1 MFDQQPRAEDLD
13 GLENVRAIRHAP
25 ASLRRALDALEKD
38 KTLIAAIGPLLVE
51 AHLVMKRDEVKR
63 LNGRSK
69 EDIRDYYIPF
79 I

>member
-1 MFDQQPRAEDLD
+1 
-13 GLENVRAIRHAP
+13 
-25 ASLRRALDALEKD
+25 
-38 KTLIAAIGPLLVE
+38 VE
-51 AHLVMKRDEVKR
+51 AHLVLKRDEVKR